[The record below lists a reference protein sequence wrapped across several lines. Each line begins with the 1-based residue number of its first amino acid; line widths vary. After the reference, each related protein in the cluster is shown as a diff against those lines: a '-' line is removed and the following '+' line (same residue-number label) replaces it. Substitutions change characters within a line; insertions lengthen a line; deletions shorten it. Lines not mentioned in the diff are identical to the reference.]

1 MKKIHS
7 SSTLDSFDLAIL
19 RILQQDSTVP
29 QRLIGEKVNLSTPSV
44 QRRIKRMENDGII
57 AAQVA
62 RLDPA
67 SVGLPLTIVVEVE
80 LKTET
85 GGKIDDIKRQFLNA
99 PEIQQCYYV
108 TGEIDF
114 VLIVIVGSMVEYEE
128 LTQRLFFGNEDIR
141 KFKTFVTMDRTK
153 ANMSLNI

>member
-1 MKKIHS
+1 MKKTDS
-7 SSTLDSFDLAIL
+7 SPALDSFDLAIL

-29 QRLIGEKVNLSTPSV
+29 QRLIGEKVNLSAPSV
-44 QRRIKRMENDGII
+44 QRRIKRMENDGVI

-62 RLDPA
+62 LVDPA
-67 SVGLPLTIVVEVE
+67 SVGLPLTIAVEVE

-108 TGEIDF
+108 TGETDF
-114 VLIVIVGSMVEYEE
+114 VLIVVVGSMVEYEA
-128 LTQRLFFGNEDIR
+128 LTKRLFFSNEDIK

-153 ANMSLNI
+153 VNMSLNI

>member
-1 MKKIHS
+1 MKKTDS
-7 SSTLDSFDLAIL
+7 SPALDSFDLAIL

-29 QRLIGEKVNLSTPSV
+29 QRLIGEKVNLSAPSV
-44 QRRIKRMENDGII
+44 QRRIKRMENDGVI

-62 RLDPA
+62 LVDPA
-67 SVGLPLTIVVEVE
+67 SVGLPLTIAVEVE

-108 TGEIDF
+108 TGETDF
-114 VLIVIVGSMVEYEE
+114 VLIVVVGSMVEYEAF
-128 LTQRLFFGNEDIR
+128 TKRLFFSNEDIM

-153 ANMSLNI
+153 VNMSLNI